1 LAQRRDKQCRAVA
14 VPVCPEDSRPSCQG
28 LREAERIK
36 RWMSLRILVYVALPL
51 FSAAAAEPRDYL
63 GAQTCS
69 ACHPAQTR
77 LQASSGHAF
86 ALRPAAEHP
95 QSRLFF
101 REGRRT
107 RPPDFVF
114 QFQKDFL
121 VRISNSTAQVD
132 VPIEWAFGAGSQAVT
147 LVSRVNA
154 GSYIEHFFS
163 YYRALNGLAP
173 TPGQRE
179 LKPAGLAEAAG
190 LYYKTRD
197 PNIGIDGCFECHTT
211 GPLQFAADNTIRP
224 FELGVRCESCHGA
237 GRKHV
242 EAASRRNGEVSGA
255 IGNPGRLSA
264 VAQLEFCGRCHRPPG
279 RMDSAIDW
287 SSAWN
292 VRHQPPYL
300 AESECF
306 RKSNGALSCLTCH
319 RPHEPLQRS
328 SEAYNVQCWQCHKQP
343 PEACATNCI
352 DCHMPLVS
360 PEPPLRFTNHRI
372 GVYDSAAKLTPRRR
386 SPR

>member
-1 LAQRRDKQCRAVA
+1 MAPGLPQAKQSVSKLNHLP
-14 VPVCPEDSRPSCQG
+14 PVGAIGLSR
-28 LREAERIK
+28 LRCERMP
-36 RWMSLRILVYVALPL
+36 RLVLVYLALRL
-51 FSAAAAEPRDYL
+51 FSAAAEPRDYL
-63 GAQTCS
+63 GARACG
-69 ACHPAQTR
+69 ACHSEQLQLQTTT
-77 LQASSGHAF
+77 GHAS
-86 ALRPAAEHP
+86 ALWPAAEHP
-95 QSRLFF
+95 QAKLFF
-101 REGRRT
+101 REGKRT

-114 QFQKDFL
+114 EFKNNFL
-121 VRISNSTAQVD
+121 VRISNSTAHVEA
-132 VPIEWAFGAGSQAVT
+132 PIEWAFGAGSQAVT
-147 LVSRVNA
+147 FVSRVDA

-163 YYRALNGLAP
+163 YYRVLNGLAP

-197 PNIGIDGCFECHTT
+197 PNTGIEGCFECHTT
-211 GPLQFAADNTIRP
+211 GPLQFAAGNTIRP
-224 FELGVRCESCHGA
+224 LEAGVHCESCHGA
-237 GRKHV
+237 GRRHV
-242 EAASRRNGEVSGA
+242 EAASRRRGEASRA
-255 IGNPGRLSA
+255 IENPRRLSA
-264 VAQLEFCGRCHRPPG
+264 VGQLEFCGRCHRPPG
-279 RMDSAIDW
+279 RNDGSIDW

-300 AESECF
+300 AQSECF
-306 RKSNGALSCLTCH
+306 KKSNGALSCLTCH

-328 SEAYNVQCWQCHKQP
+328 SAAYNVQCRQCHRQP
-343 PEACATNCI
+343 PTACATNCI